1 MRFAA
6 GLLAYFSSAMALAAP
21 SGGDAT
27 SLELYNQGVELM
39 RAKKF
44 EKAQAAFELSLHKRR
59 LAEAHNNLA
68 YCLRKQGETHYDAA
82 MRHYD
87 AAIELKPKLPEPYM
101 YRGVLHLLMGH
112 RAAAEADLARL
123 QSLDPELAEE
133 LAWVLEHG
141 REKEPA
147 QFFGV
152 SDALPLR
159 RGTKPP
165 GLLGE

>member
-1 MRFAA
+1 MATTLS
-6 GLLAYFSSAMALAAP
+6 GLTAAAP
-21 SGGDAT
+21 SGSDAT
-27 SLELYNQGVELM
+27 SLELYNRGVKLM
-39 RAKKF
+39 RAEKF
-44 EKAQAAFELSLHKRR
+44 EKAQAAFELSLHKRN

-101 YRGVLHLLMGH
+101 YRGVLHVLMG
-112 RAAAEADLARL
+112 RRKAAQADLATLRRL
-123 QSLDPELAEE
+123 DAELAKE
-133 LAWVLEHG
+133 LAWVIEHG